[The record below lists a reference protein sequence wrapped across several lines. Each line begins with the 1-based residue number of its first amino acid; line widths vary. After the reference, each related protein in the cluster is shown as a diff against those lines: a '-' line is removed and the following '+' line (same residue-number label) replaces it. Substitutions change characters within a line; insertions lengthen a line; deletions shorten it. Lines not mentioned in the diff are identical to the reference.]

1 MTNASEEGRG
11 IFSEYMTTVSHR
23 STSSEFTCDVFD
35 AIPFY
40 SAAQAGGRERSQIS
54 GVSHC
59 LLASLKTKSRPS
71 EREGGQREQTVLH
84 RTVPHAASCRKPTG
98 RG

>member
-40 SAAQAGGRERSQIS
+40 SAAQAE
-54 GVSHC
+54 
-59 LLASLKTKSRPS
+59 
-71 EREGGQREQTVLH
+71 
-84 RTVPHAASCRKPTG
+84 G
-98 RG
+98 RGAFTDQRSVPLPVGFPEN